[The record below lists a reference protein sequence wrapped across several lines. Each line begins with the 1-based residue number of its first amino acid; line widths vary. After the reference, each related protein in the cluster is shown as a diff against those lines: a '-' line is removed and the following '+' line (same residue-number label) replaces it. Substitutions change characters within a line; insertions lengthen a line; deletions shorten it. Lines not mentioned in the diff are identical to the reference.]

1 MRLRDFDRRWIF
13 LAIGLVAVLFLRI
26 PLGLSFR
33 PSEQTKGFFEAVES
47 VERGSTVF
55 LAVDYGPSSQA
66 EILPMHEAVVERFLR
81 RDVRIVSA
89 SVWETGPPLTE
100 NVFTLAA
107 SRLEKEGIQKQ
118 YGVDFVNLGFKAGTD
133 VALAKIGSSIREAF
147 PLDYRGTPVEEIPI
161 MKGVENFDQISLLCE
176 MSAGDP
182 GARQWLQQVQ
192 KRYEVRMIAGVT
204 AVMAPDLY
212 SFYQSKQIEGF
223 LGGLVGAAEYEYL
236 LERPG
241 AGMGGMNVQSI
252 AHFLILGFVLL
263 GNVIYVLERRRG
275 RRGEA

>member
-1 MRLRDFDRRWIF
+1 MTLRDFDRRWIF
-13 LAIGLVAVLFLRI
+13 LAIGLVAVVFLEV
-26 PLGLSFR
+26 PLGLRFR

-47 VERGSTVF
+47 VEPGSTIF

-66 EILPMHEAVVERFLR
+66 EILPMHEAAVERLLR
-81 RDVRIVSA
+81 RNVRIVAA

-100 NVFTLAA
+100 SVFTLATD
-107 SRLEKEGIQKQ
+107 RLQQEGIRKQ

-147 PLDYRGTPVEEIPI
+147 PLDYRGTSVEEIPI
-161 MKGVENFDQISLLCE
+161 MEGIENFDQISLLCE

-192 KRYEVRMIAGVT
+192 KRYAVRMIAGVT

-241 AGMGGMNVQSI
+241 KGMGGMSVQSV

-263 GNVIYVLERRRG
+263 GNLIYLLERHRRRRG
-275 RRGEA
+275 KA